1 MRNPRQRSEMICL
14 RLHSTEARGLGEGQ
28 PFWRPTPLHTACPTR
43 QRTPPWGS
51 LDPKGS
57 QSLSVCS
64 QPPSR
69 SAFSAGLPPRARAL
83 PAPVSSVPLTTP
95 LLRGPARNGCVI
107 CPRSPSSS
115 RVESG
120 LEPDKFRVLPTPS
133 RPRGRLRPN
142 SEELSAPFQTSCPTF
157 SHFSW
162 PAAWEGGELG
172 PHVTSG
178 GWGTGRGAGMPRL

>member
-1 MRNPRQRSEMICL
+1 MPEITQHGSQRIRRGPAFL
-14 RLHSTEARGLGEGQ
+14 EA
-28 PFWRPTPLHTACPTR
+28 PPHTACPTR

-51 LDPKGS
+51 PDLKGS

-64 QPPSR
+64 QPILCWAPT
-69 SAFSAGLPPRARAL
+69 ACQPGRAL
-83 PAPVSSVPLTTP
+83 PAPGSSVPLATT
-95 LLRGPARNGCVI
+95 LLRGPARNGRVI

-115 RVESG
+115 RVEAG
-120 LEPDKFRVLPTPS
+120 LEPDKFEVLPTPS

-142 SEELSAPFQTSCPTF
+142 SEELSTPFQTSCPTF

-162 PAAWEGGELG
+162 PAAWEGGERG

-178 GWGTGRGAGMPRL
+178 GWGTGRGPGMPRL